1 MPEPKGPSE
10 FVEQAYRLQD
20 EAGMV
25 EFYRKWAED
34 YDRQM
39 LDQLGYISP
48 TKIAQQLSEYLTSSE
63 ASVLD
68 LGCGTGLTGVYLAA
82 AGYLNLDGIDLS
94 ADMIRV
100 AGQRR
105 IYRELVV
112 GDINQA
118 LEPADASYD
127 GVVSTG
133 TFTHGHVGP
142 QPLDEIFRIL
152 KPGGILAC
160 TVHDEL
166 WESMGFRAKLCALVD
181 AGIASCLS
189 RKMGSYYHAA
199 PPEGW
204 FCVYRKCA

>member
-1 MPEPKGPSE
+1 
-10 FVEQAYRLQD
+10 
-20 EAGMV
+20 
-25 EFYRKWAED
+25 
-34 YDRQM
+34 M

-112 GDINQA
+112 GDIKPSAGTCGCELRRSRFYGN
-118 LEPADASYD
+118 LHPWPCR
-127 GVVSTG
+127 ST
-133 TFTHGHVGP
+133 T
-142 QPLDEIFRIL
+142 
-152 KPGGILAC
+152 
-160 TVHDEL
+160 
-166 WESMGFRAKLCALVD
+166 
-181 AGIASCLS
+181 AG
-189 RKMGSYYHAA
+189 
-199 PPEGW
+199 
-204 FCVYRKCA
+204 